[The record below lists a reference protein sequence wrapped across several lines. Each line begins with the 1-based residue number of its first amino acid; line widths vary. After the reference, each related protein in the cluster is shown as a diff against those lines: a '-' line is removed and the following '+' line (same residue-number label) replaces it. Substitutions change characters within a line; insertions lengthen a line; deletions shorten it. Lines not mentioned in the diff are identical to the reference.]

1 MKKIYLLMLTCASYL
16 AVAQQDL
23 QFTQYM
29 FNRIY
34 YNPGVAGS
42 GDAICINALHRS
54 QWVGFDGAPTS
65 QNLNANI
72 PISLLRGG
80 LSLKVANDQIGFFQN
95 LNAALGYAYQH
106 QLGNGTLG
114 AGVSFELF
122 TKSVDNADWRP
133 PDGLGTLTPGPGGDG
148 AIPQPNSNGTAFDM
162 NFGIYYQSERIWGGI
177 SANRLL
183 GSGTDLDAYD
193 NGITQ
198 FYNNRHFYVMGGYN
212 WPIPGSNFELR
223 PSFLAKTDLGASPQ
237 LDVNVMGVYN
247 NKFWGG
253 VTYRLQEAIGVNV
266 GYQFTESLMAGYS
279 YDIATAE
286 VSRAGGGSHEIF
298 VRYCFR
304 VEIPP
309 RERGSN
315 KNPRFL

>member
-1 MKKIYLLMLTCASYL
+1 MKKIYLLTLLCTSYF

-65 QNLNANI
+65 QNLNASI
-72 PISLLRGG
+72 PIDLLKGG
-80 LSLKVANDQIGFFQN
+80 LSLKIANDEVAFFQN

-106 QLGNGTLG
+106 QLSTGTLG
-114 AGVSFELF
+114 IGVSFELF
-122 TKSVDNADWRP
+122 TKSVNNAGWMP
-133 PDGLGTLTPGPGGDG
+133 PDGLGSLGVDN
-148 AIPQPNSNGTAFDM
+148 AITDPNASGTSFDV
-162 NFGIYYQSERIWGGI
+162 NFGVYYESERIWGGI

-183 GSGTDLDAYD
+183 GAGMDLDQYLS
-193 NGITQ
+193 GISKYINQ
-198 FYNNRHFYVMGGYN
+198 RHFYAMGGYN
-212 WPIPGSNFELR
+212 WPIPSTNIELR
-223 PSFLAKTDLGASPQ
+223 PSFLVKTDLAASPQ
-237 LDVNVMGVYN
+237 LDFNVMGVYN

-253 VTYRLQEAIGVNV
+253 VTYRLQEAIGVNI

-279 YDIATAE
+279 YDVPTSA